1 MCQAYILN
9 VVFSDVQYE
18 ERKESCSSGWES
30 KNTVGEPKSI
40 IGGCDIVPVAK
51 GSEETEDLGWY
62 VQSG

>member
-30 KNTVGEPKSI
+30 KNTVGDPKSI
-40 IGGCDIVPVAK
+40 IGGPDIVPVAK
-51 GSEETEDLGWY
+51 G
-62 VQSG
+62 